1 MNQLRKL
8 ALAVDEPE
16 PGEFYWIIL
25 ESKDDAS
32 AWEELSS
39 GMHGYATW
47 REAWS
52 FGIIEYSKMVKD
64 QRIGPRCVVE
74 NQEALSARH
83 A

>member
-25 ESKDDAS
+25 ESKDDAIV
-32 AWEELSS
+32 WEELSS
-39 GMHGYATW
+39 GIHGYATW

-52 FGIIEYSKMVKD
+52 FGIIEYSKMVTD
-64 QRIGPRCVVE
+64 QRIGPRFQVE
-74 NQEALSARH
+74 NCDALSARC

>member
-25 ESKDDAS
+25 ESKGDAMT
-32 AWEELSS
+32 WQELSS

-64 QRIGPRCVVE
+64 HRIGPRCEVE
-74 NQEALSARH
+74 NQEALSTRRE
-83 A
+83 

>member
-1 MNQLRKL
+1 MNKIRKL

-16 PGEFYWIIL
+16 LGEFYWIIL
-25 ESKDDAS
+25 ECKDDAI

-64 QRIGPRCVVE
+64 QRIGPRCVIE
-74 NQEALSARH
+74 TETL
-83 A
+83 